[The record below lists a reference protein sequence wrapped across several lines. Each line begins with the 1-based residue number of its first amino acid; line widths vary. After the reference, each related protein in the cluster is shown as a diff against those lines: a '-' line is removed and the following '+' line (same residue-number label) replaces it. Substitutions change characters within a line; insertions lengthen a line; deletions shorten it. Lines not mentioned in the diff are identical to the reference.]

1 MRLLNNLRF
10 SMATAMMLVATSA
23 AASALFAKVRE
34 HTPAAT
40 KPYLKI
46 DAPILFVLSIG
57 LTAIAL
63 GSLKDHSANQ
73 MMLQV
78 MLACLGFLSLIGLA
92 EAGLAR
98 PLFYWFQAGF
108 AVQVTVPLLARRII
122 KAEMPRGPRR
132 DWWKRT
138 CEAVFFSF
146 LTMMLALLGVLLQ
159 WLAFMLVP
167 EVVKF

>member
-1 MRLLNNLRF
+1 MRLLKKVRF

-34 HTPAAT
+34 HAPSAT

-46 DAPILFVLSIG
+46 DAPVLFVLSIG

-63 GSLKDHSANQ
+63 GSLKGHSANQ
-73 MMLQV
+73 TMLQV

-98 PLFYWFQAGF
+98 PLLYWFQASFG
-108 AVQVTVPLLARRII
+108 VLVTVPLLARRIV
-122 KAEMPRGPRR
+122 KTEMPRGPRR
-132 DWWKRT
+132 DWWKRM

-146 LTMMLALLGVLLQ
+146 LTMMLVLLGIFVQ
-159 WLAFMLVP
+159 WLAVEIGSQVL
-167 EVVKF
+167 KF